1 MALITVNGSEKH
13 EIFIRAGAVLLAK
26 RDAGRFYQQAANCS
40 ADTIYLGEAVC
51 SKRRATKV
59 GDWIEMAKT
68 LAASGKQVVLSTLAL
83 VQASSE
89 LGELKRYVD
98 NGEFLIEASDLGV
111 VKSLRRTQATVRR
124 RACAEL
130 LQRRHPAPA
139 AETGHGALVHAGGTL
154 PRLAG

>member
-1 MALITVNGSEKH
+1 MQQTPRHQSWRLDRNGEN
-13 EIFIRAGAVLLAK
+13 
-26 RDAGRFYQQAANCS
+26 AGR
-40 ADTIYLGEAVC
+40 
-51 SKRRATKV
+51 
-59 GDWIEMAKT
+59 
-68 LAASGKQVVLSTLAL
+68 SGKQVVLSTLAL

-111 VKSLRRTQATVRR
+111 VNLRRTQATVRR

-130 LQRRHPAPA
+130 LQRRYPAPA

-154 PRLAG
+154 P